1 MARGKGGSASGWEDP
16 AHQIGWIAATKPQ
29 RNCRKPPAQQQHNDR
44 VQVDERLQRR
54 GRGLARGGRQERR
67 SPSRRRPRSPPK
79 GDAPPRQ
86 KNKAPPREPRRDAP
100 AAAAPAPAVP
110 VAAAQGQAA
119 QGTAGSPSAEAVS
132 CQQDEM
138 KGFMKAFDE
147 SGVVVPPLAEAG
159 DGHGE
164 VKAHVVVVGA
174 GVAGL
179 AAAATLKKRGYN
191 VTILEARDRVGG
203 RIQTQRFSR
212 KRGLPETNYDVAA
225 NWMHIAPGDP
235 HYPWDIAAALGV
247 ETSAV
252 PGGKWEP
259 TQWTVFH
266 DDLTGQKVDQV
277 LVVRGH
283 QLYERTTA
291 IMLAMKKEKDHPAAA
306 PPTISGLP
314 LPDFP
319 PSADSSFG
327 SWFAIAL
334 DRAAEEERQACQDP
348 PQKKQKRR
356 KGATQAAQAASEAAD
371 QAEKVDKEVGLLR
384 RMAAKIAQRGFGY
397 NCQLADLA
405 LVPSLEALASQQQPA
420 HKKPTRPTDRQL
432 KDRAAGE
439 TDYMRRYKAGK
450 GYQPVAT
457 PQLSIYDP
465 PGVPAP
471 APNAYTTLDL
481 FKVSPEEAQELK
493 RKRDDGGEG
502 RGGADGGEEDEG
514 EEGARQP
521 QRKKRKEGGHGKG
534 KDRRKRAPKRAA
546 RGAYDPFKRA
556 NIDHQLTEGDRLC
569 TKGYSWL
576 PQFLVDSAALQD
588 NIIHKAIVNEVRV
601 VDHEDGSSHVE
612 VTTADGDV
620 YSALKAIVTVPVGVL
635 KATNDT
641 DSRIAFE
648 PPLSAA
654 KQQACE
660 RLGGGGHNK
669 VVLRFDECFW
679 DEAEQFIN
687 CTDPSVQFMN
697 LHAFDP
703 ANATNTLVAH
713 LFGQHDLQKEE
724 TVDRVVTLLAGMY
737 GLHVDDLRDGLVDA
751 EVTNWDTDPFA
762 LGSYSCH
769 RPGGSADDIEELATA
784 HPEPESQEGVDT
796 RPAVFFAGEA
806 TSAAGNQCVH
816 GAMHSGVRA
825 TTEALAAI
833 HGISH
838 PLWAAS
844 EAL

>member
-1 MARGKGGSASGWEDP
+1 ME
-16 AHQIGWIAATKPQ
+16 
-29 RNCRKPPAQQQHNDR
+29 
-44 VQVDERLQRR
+44 VDERPQRR
-54 GRGLARGGRQERR
+54 GRGLARGRRQERR

-86 KNKAPPREPRRDAP
+86 KNKAPPREPKRDAP
-100 AAAAPAPAVP
+100 AAAPAAAAAAAAAAAPAPAAP
-110 VAAAQGQAA
+110 VAAAHGQGA
-119 QGTAGSPSAEAVS
+119 QGTAGSQSAEAVS
-132 CQQDEM
+132 CQQDDM
-138 KGFMKAFDE
+138 KEFMKAYDE
-147 SGVVVPPLAEAG
+147 SGAVVPPLAGAG

-179 AAAATLKKRGYN
+179 AAAAALKKRGYN
-191 VTILEARDRVGG
+191 VTILEARERNGG
-203 RIQTQRFSR
+203 RIQTQSFAR
-212 KRGLPETNYDVAA
+212 KRGLPETNYDLAA

-266 DDLTGQKVDQV
+266 DELTGQKVDQV
-277 LVVRGH
+277 LVVRAH
-283 QLYERTTA
+283 RLYERTTA
-291 IMLAMKKEKDHPAAA
+291 LMLAMKKKEDHPAAA
-306 PPTISGLP
+306 PPTIGGLP
-314 LPDFP
+314 LPHFP

-334 DRAAEEERQACQDP
+334 DRAAEEERQACQEP
-348 PQKKQKRR
+348 PQKKRR

-371 QAEKVDKEVGLLR
+371 QADKLDEEVDLLR
-384 RMAAKIAQRGFGY
+384 RLAVKIAQRGFGY
-397 NCQLADLA
+397 NCQLDDLS
-405 LVPSLEALASQQQPA
+405 LVPSLEALASQQQPAA

-439 TDYMRRYKAGK
+439 ADYMRRYKAGK
-450 GYQPVAT
+450 GFLPVAT

-465 PGVPAP
+465 PGLLAP
-471 APNAYTTLDL
+471 AANAYTTLDL

-493 RKRDDGGEG
+493 RKRDDGGDG

-514 EEGARQP
+514 EEDEGEEGVQQP
-521 QRKKRKEGGHGKG
+521 QRKRRKEGGHGRG
-534 KDRRKRAPKRAA
+534 RDRRKRAPKRAA
-546 RGAYDPFKRA
+546 RGAYDPFRRA

-569 TKGYSWL
+569 TRGYSWL
-576 PQFLVDSAALQD
+576 PDFLVDSAALQD
-588 NIIHKAIVNEVRV
+588 NIVHTAVVNEVRV
-601 VDHEDGSSHVE
+601 VHHGDGSSHVE

-635 KATNDT
+635 KASNDT
-641 DSRIAFE
+641 GSRIAFE

-724 TVDRVVTLLAGMY
+724 TVGKVVTLLAGMY
-737 GLHVDDLRDGLVDA
+737 GLDIDDLRGGLVDA

-762 LGSYSCH
+762 LGSYSYH

-784 HPEPESQEGVDT
+784 HPEPESHEGVDT

-806 TSAAGNQCVH
+806 TSIAGNQCVH

-825 TTEALAAI
+825 ALRPSPPSTP
-833 HGISH
+833 SH
-838 PLWAAS
+838 THCGRHRRPCRVPAQAPPPPSHDRSFLCYG
-844 EAL
+844 LPFILLRF